1 MSRPLSATVYGKY
14 DMPSRRPYERIAED
28 LISACRKHVVAAT
41 GPSPFKGGDNQRPE
55 RTMSGVRKPPPESSV
70 PGENLTRGSRR
81 NQLRRG
87 HGSPP
92 VLSEVPHE
100 PGTAA
105 HSKESKRAQ
114 QQIIPP
120 TSPLTAPSNRGRK
133 TQPAPSPLR
142 TWSGPDASSQPQLN
156 LHNDIGSRA

>member
-14 DMPSRRPYERIAED
+14 DMPSLRLYERIAQG

-41 GPSPFKGGDNQRPE
+41 RPSPFKVGDNQRPE
-55 RTMSGVRKPPPESSV
+55 RTGSGVRKPPPESSV
-70 PGENLTRGSRR
+70 PGENLDWGSRR

-100 PGTAA
+100 LSSAMHFTERECAPQTLSSPAVPN
-105 HSKESKRAQ
+105 HDNL
-114 QQIIPP
+114 PP
-120 TSPLTAPSNRGRK
+120 GRK
-133 TQPAPSPLR
+133 THKTIPPPRPLAVPA
-142 TWSGPDASSQPQLN
+142 ASSP
-156 LHNDIGSRA
+156 A